1 MIITEKIC
9 DGIVHCI
16 FGEDEADETCK
27 DMLSFPEEATIKCF
41 ENRPG
46 YNITIQAIPCDG
58 IPECKGELDEA
69 CEEDKEILYG
79 TVATIILVTYGI
91 YHYLKWKYLKWN
103 EYQASSKFVYDDE
116 WNFINCIDL
125 VGDDLARLKVSQNV
139 NIHNHILQTD
149 FLQNSTTQ
157 TRCAQLLNAP
167 GFFGNA
173 KKEFDRYNK

>member
-1 MIITEKIC
+1 MIITEKVC
-9 DGIVHCI
+9 DGIVHCF

-27 DMLSFPEEATIKCF
+27 DMLSFPEEATIKCL

-149 FLQNSTTQ
+149 FL
-157 TRCAQLLNAP
+157 
-167 GFFGNA
+167 
-173 KKEFDRYNK
+173 